1 MKSARTVLAA
11 LPLASML
18 CVGCSDGV
26 IDGNMPIGGGG
37 SSSSAGGSVGVGVG
51 GSASGGGAGVAP
63 IAGAPAGLA
72 GSNNG
77 GTFNGAGGTGA
88 GGVIGQGGSATG
100 GNGGSGGS
108 GGVPT
113 DGKGLYD
120 ANCKVCHAEQGAGS
134 VLAYAIQHP
143 VRDYFTWVTRNGRA
157 TTTYMMP
164 MEKWGA
170 DKLSDAQL
178 NLIWDYLDQPP
189 QPTTGP
195 ALYADYCANCHGAD
209 GKGGP
214 TMRPLA
220 NEEKEVNTLVRMGHN
235 IGKYDMRHDS
245 MPAFNTMRINDA
257 ELKLIYDH
265 VVSF

>member
-1 MKSARTVLAA
+1 MRSSHTAFGAIPILLV
-11 LPLASML
+11 L

-26 IDGNMPIGGGG
+26 IEGYMPIGSGG
-37 SSSSAGGSVGVGVG
+37 SGGATG
-51 GSASGGGAGVAP
+51 GSASGGLGLSGNGNAP
-63 IAGAPAGLA
+63 LPGTPAGAAG
-72 GSNNG
+72 GNSG
-77 GTFNGAGGTGA
+77 GTFNGSGGTGA
-88 GGVIGQGGSATG
+88 SGVNTQGGSVPS
-100 GNGGSGGS
+100 GNGGSGG
-108 GGVPT
+108 GTVPT

-120 ANCKVCHAEQGAGS
+120 ASCKLCHGEQGMGS
-134 VLAYAIQHP
+134 LLAYAIQHP
-143 VRDYFTWVTRNGRA
+143 VRDYSTWVTRNGRA
-157 TTTYMMP
+157 VTTFAKP
-164 MEKWGA
+164 MEKFGA

-189 QPTTGP
+189 QPITGQ
-195 ALYADYCANCHGAD
+195 ALYDDYCANCHGTD

-214 TMRPLA
+214 TTRPLA

-245 MPAFNTMRINDA
+245 MPAFTAMRISDA

>member
-1 MKSARTVLAA
+1 MRSWHTAFGAIPIMLV
-11 LPLASML
+11 L

-26 IDGNMPIGGGG
+26 IEGYMPI
-37 SSSSAGGSVGVGVG
+37 
-51 GSASGGGAGVAP
+51 
-63 IAGAPAGLA
+63 
-72 GSNNG
+72 
-77 GTFNGAGGTGA
+77 
-88 GGVIGQGGSATG
+88 
-100 GNGGSGGS
+100 GSGGS
-108 GGVPT
+108 GGATGASASGGLGPSGSGASNAPLAGTPTSAAGSNSGGTFNAGGGFGAGGLSAQGGSGPGGNGGVAPT

-120 ANCKVCHAEQGAGS
+120 ASCKLCHGEQGIGS
-134 VLAYAIQHP
+134 PLAYAIQHP
-143 VRDYFTWVTRNGRA
+143 VRDYSNWVTRNGRA
-157 TTTYMMP
+157 TTTFAKP
-164 MEKWGA
+164 MEKVGA

-178 NLIWDYLDQPP
+178 SLIWDYLDQPP

-195 ALYADYCANCHGAD
+195 ALYDDYCANCHGTD

-214 TMRPLA
+214 TTRPLA

-245 MPAFNTMRINDA
+245 MPAFTTMRISDT